1 MRIGGKLTA
10 RLTFGVLVQ
19 CPVRERERRVV
30 AGRECR
36 RCGEGGMVS
45 RVERCWQHS
54 TTQRNSEECC
64 FPHLPCPGPG
74 LLASAGWRVE
84 TQRCATISA
93 RAYLC
98 DQHRTKQLA
107 AESNNMSLAC
117 LVTLSDT
124 DTGDRNKRCGDHHT
138 HRMFLIGRVNAAH
151 YTVG

>member
-1 MRIGGKLTA
+1 MLLLDENVGGVKEEEEEWYVEL
-10 RLTFGVLVQ
+10 RD
-19 CPVRERERRVV
+19 
-30 AGRECR
+30 AG
-36 RCGEGGMVS
+36 
-45 RVERCWQHS
+45 S